1 MASGLLTKN
10 GVAQK
15 LEELHVYQDAMT
27 FWKAIAAILERPG
40 FRRNRKLAEQ
50 ISRANDSIPAN
61 ISEGFEQPTDRSF
74 ADFLYHSKGSLAE
87 VVARLREAHL
97 KGLVAVAELRR
108 TELDATRLS
117 RSIGAFIRYLDS
129 SDFKDRGRFRSRQRR
144 SAHDAAI
151 DQESTLDPTAR
162 DQDVGPETLD
172 QGLDSRPGT
181 ADHDL
186 TGDAGPVPGDQ

>member
-1 MASGLLTKN
+1 
-10 GVAQK
+10 
-15 LEELHVYQDAMT
+15 MT

-87 VVARLREAHL
+87 VVARLREARL

-129 SDFKDRGRFRSRQRR
+129 SDYKDRGRFRSRQRR
-144 SAHDAAI
+144 AAHDAAL
-151 DQESTLDPTAR
+151 DQSSTLDPTGR
-162 DQDVGPETLD
+162 DQDVGP
-172 QGLDSRPGT
+172 GT
-181 ADHDL
+181 GDHDLTREAELGPRDL
-186 TGDAGPVPGDQ
+186 TGDAGLGPATGEPGPVTRDQ